1 MIHLSS
7 LTAAGTFTKTHG
19 IHGELNATL
28 AIEPEYFDEDSCFVC
43 ETDGILVP
51 YFIESWR
58 PKGAKGILIQP
69 KDVKSELQAKLFIGK
84 TIYINKERYA
94 RYESGL
100 GEDAGYDTD
109 GAYADDLVGF
119 TVTDADAGLLGEVAG
134 IEDSTANMLFIVR
147 TPSDKT
153 LYIPVATEFIC
164 NIDMENREIKVSL
177 PTGLIDLN

>member
-58 PKGAKGILIQP
+58 PKGSKGILIQP
-69 KDVKSELQAKLFIGK
+69 EDVKSELQAKLFMAKPSILIRSVMPGM
-84 TIYINKERYA
+84 NQDWERMPVMTLMGHMPMIL
-94 RYESGL
+94 S
-100 GEDAGYDTD
+100 
-109 GAYADDLVGF
+109 DLR
-119 TVTDADAGLLGEVAG
+119 LQ
-134 IEDSTANMLFIVR
+134 MLM
-147 TPSDKT
+147 P
-153 LYIPVATEFIC
+153 AC
-164 NIDMENREIKVSL
+164 
-177 PTGLIDLN
+177 